1 MILPSL
7 IVGNELLILAGVAS
21 AVGLWFFAHRHGQLR
36 GLVDANKNRID
47 DPLETPVKGGRK
59 IMNRSLN
66 AHPQTGTGDRF
77 LPACMDAVAAAS
89 YLGWPVY
96 FMPLLAR
103 VGHLKPLGKPG
114 QNARKWYAAVELERV
129 GRDPVWL
136 DRAIRI
142 VDRLVREANG
152 GKKGKRLECPL
163 PGDASLN

>member
-1 MILPSL
+1 
-7 IVGNELLILAGVAS
+7 
-21 AVGLWFFAHRHGQLR
+21 
-36 GLVDANKNRID
+36 
-47 DPLETPVKGGRK
+47 
-59 IMNRSLN
+59 MNRTFN
-66 AHPQTGTGDRF
+66 ANPQTGIGDRF
-77 LPACMDAVAAAS
+77 LPACLDAEVAAR
-89 YLGWPVY
+89 YLGWPAY

-103 VGHLKPLGKPG
+103 AGHLKPLGKPG
-114 QNARKWYAAVELERV
+114 QNARKWYATVELERV